1 MIQNVVFIGA
11 IVQLVGISVYIRE
24 IIRGNTKPNKISWL
38 MWAITPFIA
47 TAAAISD
54 GVRWATL
61 PVFMA
66 GFTALLVFIIS
77 FVNPKAYWKLGTFDY
92 ICGACSILAL
102 ALWAITNEPL
112 VAIIFSIL
120 SYMFGAIPTIT
131 KAWRYPETESI
142 WTYMAGLFNAVTCF
156 FALKIFSFAELAF
169 PVYLVLESG
178 LFVALIYRGQNLV
191 RLKRR

>member
-66 GFTALLVFIIS
+66 GFTALLVFFIS
-77 FVNPKAYWKLGTFDY
+77 FVNPKAYWKLETFDY

-102 ALWAITNEPL
+102 ALWAITKEPL
-112 VAIIFSIL
+112 VAIIFSII

-142 WTYMAGLFNAVTCF
+142 WTYIAGLFNAVTCF
-156 FALKIFSFAELAF
+156 FALKIFSIAELAF

-178 LFVALIYRGQNLV
+178 LFVALIYRGKNLV
-191 RLKRR
+191 KLKRR